1 MKLLKQ
7 ALAVFGAVA
16 ILAVMMALVAPKRI
30 HAMAAALVEVTNTS
44 ANPVPNRD
52 VDDRDRATIEF
63 VSCFIESTPGFNGL
77 ISCSPS
83 FTVPG
88 DARFVIDQ
96 IDGTCGTPPGK
107 AVAGAAFE
115 FTTGGSFSFAS
126 IVLTPQST
134 DVFGEANYSFNQSVH
149 YVADPGSTLVGRADI
164 TDRTGATF
172 CTFDF
177 SGHLVSFP

>member
-63 VSCFIESTPGFNGL
+63 ASCTVISAPAAGF
-77 ISCSPS
+77 ISCSPP
-83 FTVPG
+83 FTVPA
-88 DARFVIDQ
+88 DERFVIDQ
-96 IDGTCGTPPGK
+96 IDGACGTPPGNT
-107 AVAGAAFE
+107 VAQAFFQ
-115 FTTGGSFSFAS
+115 FTTGGSLNLAFM
-126 IVLTPQST
+126 VLTPQST
-134 DVFGEANYSFNQSVH
+134 QPGVVNYSFNQSVH
-149 YVADPGSTLVGRADI
+149 YVADPGSTLFADARI
-164 TDRTGATF
+164 TDTSGSTRCA
-172 CTFDF
+172 FDF
-177 SGHLVSFP
+177 SGHLLSFP